1 MKTVLLSAFA
11 VLAAGVLPSRGE
23 DVKYLENSR
32 YRVGV
37 DLERGGTLCSFVDKH
52 DASLGELISYAEP
65 TFRGN
70 GYTAVIDRTTAS
82 SSTYKPTDLTLVVNN
97 STVTKAEDGTSLDA
111 RMYLKYAL
119 HDDYLSVLVA
129 FSNKTDQTNLPND
142 HELPA
147 LYVPG
152 TLSRFSYFSSTTS
165 WSSSTSS
172 KTVTSISSPP
182 FWGNAG
188 EDARRTF
195 TSSKEHW
202 AAWTDPKLDRGIGVY
217 TPKAEKVL
225 FGQTQ
230 DKALSYVAPLATFAV
245 AAATRYEY
253 RYYLTS
259 GTIDRMRDVF
269 ASVAFGTADGGYLG
283 SGKVRIS
290 SAAGEL
296 GISAFDPA
304 AGKLDFQGKF
314 VSINGSRTSEDF
326 ALVCRTDLTD
336 ASTEML
342 LPATLSVA
350 KYGRADIAELQMTLD
365 DPPPSLFVMGVAE
378 RPSSYRAQMV
388 EKGFPGDYADIMSAL
403 HERHPKWEFE
413 PLFVSD
419 MTWDAVLDKEMVPS
433 RNLVAHSTWAP
444 SPWNTLGLAN
454 YTPYYAEN
462 AQAYDSG
469 SFYQA
474 SRAAVAYF
482 MDPRNFLNDTE
493 IFMFETLAYNEASQ
507 TQEAIEKALSGSFMA
522 NACHDGGTEKFSTL
536 ILSVGR
542 ELDVSPV
549 FLAGRLKSEQG
560 NGTVQA
566 QGKIGDS
573 LWELYADA
581 DGKVGGSNVWGTKYT
596 KDNQATADVIAKGKN
611 YYNGYCNLF
620 NMGASGTG
628 LFEIRYNAWKEAYEA
643 PAKYHGPWTS
653 QEKALYGGSVKVK
666 ERYIDTHRHTSY
678 LQKFSVLAEA
688 GTSRWSQY
696 MQNIAAPLTESRSTK
711 EAYVASRAYEDAH
724 VFLVPVYLNMPSAPC
739 PDPANGN
746 SVYSPTK

>member
-1 MKTVLLSAFA
+1 MRRSALTALLVL
-11 VLAAGVLPSRGE
+11 VAGALLCRGE
-23 DVKYLENSR
+23 VVCLENAR
-32 YRVGV
+32 YKLGV
-37 DLERGGTLCSFVDKH
+37 DLNRGGMLSSFVDKRG
-52 DASLGELISYAEP
+52 DASLNLVYGNGVQP

-70 GYTAVIDRTTAS
+70 GYTAVVNARAATAHNLFAGGRS
-82 SSTYKPTDLTLVVNN
+82 LAIADESTVVNAN
-97 STVTKAEDGTSLDA
+97 DGQPMKASVWLQYDLHEDYVTVAVSFLDSTGQINGA
-111 RMYLKYAL
+111 
-119 HDDYLSVLVA
+119 
-129 FSNKTDQTNLPND
+129 ND

-147 LYVPG
+147 LYAVPS
-152 TLSRFSYFSSTTS
+152 LSTFTCCQAADGWVGAELSS
-165 WSSSTSS
+165 WA
-172 KTVTSISSPP
+172 KPG
-182 FWGNAG
+182 FWGGNSEAYKTIASD
-188 EDARRTF
+188 ER
-195 TSSKEHW
+195 W
-202 AAWTDPKLDRGIGVY
+202 CAWTNPTTGRGLGVY
-217 TPKAEKVL
+217 SPSAGTIL
-225 FGQTQ
+225 MGRMT
-230 DKALSYVAPLATFAV
+230 DGSCSYAAPLAHSAV
-245 AAATRYEY
+245 KSGVTVGYV
-253 RYYLTS
+253 YYLAA
-259 GTIDRMRDVF
+259 GTVAEMRDVF
-269 ASVAFGTADGGYLG
+269 AAVYFQLGEGGGLGKSGIRIDGT
-283 SGKVRIS
+283 SGK
-290 SAAGEL
+290 L
-296 GISAFDPA
+296 GVSAFEHQ
-304 AGKLDFQGKF
+304 AGRMSFTGRF
-314 VSINGSRTSEDF
+314 VSLNGVQDSEDF
-326 ALVCRTDLTD
+326 ALVCRSNLVERE
-336 ASTEML
+336 SEFL
-342 LPATLSVA
+342 LPVEMSVA
-350 KYGRADIAELQMTLD
+350 EPGENNLAEVAMALD
-365 DPPPSLFVMGVAE
+365 DPPPSLFVMGVSE
-378 RPSSYRAQMV
+378 RPSPYREQMV
-388 EKGFPGDYADIMSAL
+388 AKGFPGTYADLMAAL

-462 AQAYDSG
+462 AQSYDSG

-507 TQEAIEKALSGSFMA
+507 TQAAIEKALSGSFMA
-522 NACHDGGTEKFSTL
+522 NACYDGGTEKFSAL

-549 FLAGRLKSEQG
+549 FLSGRLKSEQG

-596 KDNQATADVIAKGKN
+596 KDNQATADVIAKGKD
-611 YYNGYCNLF
+611 YYNGYYNLF

-628 LFEIRYNAWKEAYEA
+628 LFEIRYNAWKEAAEA

-688 GTSRWSQY
+688 GSSRWSQY